1 MPTYVGMRR
10 GEITFVYDA
19 LGNKWYKFSKDGA
32 MEEAKGTAYIF
43 GMQYEFKE
51 NGHIKYDWKLMF
63 IGTDE
68 GYVSAVYPDGIDNKF
83 KFQYVYNHTDHLGNI
98 RQNITRENGR
108 LTVLREHNYYPF
120 GLLHRGYNEE
130 KEDLKYD
137 KERDFI
143 FTVQAQAGR
152 YKYKFQGQ
160 ERQEDLDL
168 GWDSFKYRNYDY
180 AIGRFF
186 NVDPLAEKFPYNGV
200 YNFSENRVVDG
211 REFEGLEVLIVTKR
225 ASLSVYGTMATET
238 GFAIGPDGVKIV
250 GVLSAGGSTSMDA
263 TYGISVTIYPE
274 MESVYD
280 AAGSGFDVGASWGE
294 GVVTGF
300 GLSYSFSG
308 HCGIYGFRGIGL
320 KSNGV
325 SAEGLY
331 TYTVMS
337 DDKVKMSEFLDNLT
351 KAENILTKIIE
362 KQKTELADLVDQKNK
377 SEDKEE
383 RKELE
388 QKIDKKIESISKYD
402 KALSMIR
409 EEINKIKSEDDDDDQ
424 NQDNEN

>member
-1 MPTYVGMRR
+1 M
-10 GEITFVYDA
+10 
-19 LGNKWYKFSKDGA
+19 L
-32 MEEAKGTAYIF
+32 
-43 GMQYEFKE
+43 YELK
-51 NGHIKYDWKLMF
+51 NWKLMF

-98 RQNITRENGR
+98 RQNITKENGR

-137 KERDFI
+137 KEQDFI

-152 YKYKFQGQ
+152 YRYKFQGQ

-225 ASLSVYGTMATET
+225 ASLSVYGSAAVET
-238 GFAIGPDGVKIV
+238 GFAIGRDGFKVV
-250 GVLSAGGSTSMDA
+250 GVISGGVQSGINA
-263 TYGISVTIYPE
+263 QYGYSFTVYPT
-274 MESVYD
+274 MKSVYE
-280 AAGSGFDVGASWGE
+280 AAGSGLQAGCGWG
-294 GVVTGF
+294 TINQQSA

-308 HCGIYGFRGIGL
+308 YLGGYYFIGKGL
-320 KSNGV
+320 KLDKPVTGE
-325 SAEGLY
+325 AYY
-331 TYTVMS
+331 TYTIMR
-337 DDKVKMSEFLDNLT
+337 DKKVELSEFREQLNMAKDVITEL
-351 KAENILTKIIE
+351 IE
-362 KQKTELADLVDQKNK
+362 KQKVSLAKLVDKKNR
-377 SEDKEE
+377 SDDNDE
-383 RKELE
+383 RKEIQE
-388 QKIDKKIESISKYD
+388 KID
-402 KALSMIR
+402 
-409 EEINKIKSEDDDDDQ
+409 NKISNIAKLDKTLSIINNALNQINSDENSNKENKENNQ
-424 NQDNEN
+424 NQL